1 MFTFIARIDHFLYT
15 KLGIVTP
22 LQKSLRKIESR
33 RIQRLLDNEHAR
45 RDYQNK
51 LHKTCYT
58 TKQALMLETP
68 NNI

>member
-15 KLGIVTP
+15 KLGILTP
-22 LQKSLRKIESR
+22 LQKSLRKVQAKK
-33 RIQRLLDNEHAR
+33 IQRLLDNEHTR

-51 LHKTCYT
+51 IHKTCYT
-58 TKQALMLETP
+58 TKQALMLETT

>member
-1 MFTFIARIDHFLYT
+1 MYSFIDNLIYA
-15 KLGIVTP
+15 
-22 LQKSLRKIESR
+22 LQKSLRKGQTKK
-33 RIQRLLDNEHAR
+33 IQRLLDNEHAR

-51 LHKTCYT
+51 IHKTCYT